1 MVWQLQYGVGSRQ
14 TNRDEYY
21 DGSTIAMPMP
31 SSVATER
38 AYASISP
45 SVVPSTAFSFI
56 SRMQTFGASDTWKK
70 EYSEPD
76 VEILPSS
83 TTY

>member
-14 TNRDEYY
+14 TNRDGYF
-21 DGSTIAMPMP
+21 DGSTVALPM
-31 SSVATER
+31 SASLATVR
-38 AYASISP
+38 AFARISP